1 MAVYETISDYP
12 CLSDLLPCTM
22 YFVCVLLSLNRTPL
36 LMPKEQPDRLE
47 LLQGTLEMMILR
59 TLLFGA
65 TNGYQIAKVIERMSD
80 DVLQVD
86 HSSIYPALHRLEKK
100 GWLSSKWKNS
110 DTNRRAKF
118 YQLTKLGRKQLL
130 TEQSK
135 WDRLSGAI
143 ARVMRP
149 A

>member
-1 MAVYETISDYP
+1 
-12 CLSDLLPCTM
+12 
-22 YFVCVLLSLNRTPL
+22 
-36 LMPKEQPDRLE
+36 MPKDQPDRLE

-59 TLLFGA
+59 TLLFGP

-86 HSSIYPALHRLEKK
+86 HSSLYPALHRLERK
-100 GWLSSKWKNS
+100 GWLTSKWE
-110 DTNRRAKF
+110 DTETNRRAKS
-118 YQLTKLGRKQLL
+118 YHLTRQGRKQLV

-135 WDRLSGAI
+135 WERLAGAI

-149 A
+149 T